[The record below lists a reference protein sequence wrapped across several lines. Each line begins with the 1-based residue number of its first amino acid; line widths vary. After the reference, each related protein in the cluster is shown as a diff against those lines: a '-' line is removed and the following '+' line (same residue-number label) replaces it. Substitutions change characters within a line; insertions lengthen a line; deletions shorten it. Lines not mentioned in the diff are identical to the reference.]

1 MAVDKQRLIAR
12 DFALVAMEV
21 ELLLLIVIF
30 MSICFILRHP
40 LNARL
45 PKEPLAGVLDNAG
58 IVNKD
63 NDASEVSQFIL
74 SAPSLNREYSCM
86 GDTSH
91 AIGQQRPFLSQG
103 LLRAFAGADSALQI
117 IMLEFMY
124 RQSLKNKGL
133 ANVDSN
139 ESHKSYLWA
148 HVPVIKAL
156 SMDTVWCR
164 LDIKTRIKLND
175 FPGKL
180 DRVRRRFSGWNLDSM
195 PCRRGVATKAASL
208 AAISVNPHPV
218 SITQK
223 PDIYGVSLGD
233 DGKDMVVRGL
243 WARNCGLSTLCIAAF
258 MSAGQPYSVC
268 PSAVNNLSETGAY
281 TYQGGSMTT
290 AARLGRAD
298 LAFASLNDSAQN
310 AQLTTNINPRIPLIA
325 DADVGFGS
333 PPNIARVLLAAREC
347 GADMGFLEA
356 IETEEQIKNAVKV
369 LAPMPLMVNLV
380 SNGKTAWF
388 SLEQLGE
395 WGVKLAIYPGA
406 AGKSVL
412 HTIRRAYK
420 YLMETGKDDAA
431 TQGLDPKGFFD

>member
-12 DFALVAMEV
+12 DFALIAMEV

-164 LDIKTRIKLND
+164 LDIKTRIKLNG

-208 AAISVNPHPV
+208 AAIS
-218 SITQK
+218 
-223 PDIYGVSLGD
+223 GVCIQARGVH
-233 DGKDMVVRGL
+233 DGICACLAIEQGFKIMVHL
-243 WARNCGLSTLCIAAF
+243 PPF
-258 MSAGQPYSVC
+258 PYFVAHS
-268 PSAVNNLSETGAY
+268 NQEL
-281 TYQGGSMTT
+281 YQGGSMTT

-298 LAFASLNDSAQN
+298 LAFASLNDFAQN
-310 AQLTTNINPRIPLIA
+310 AQMTTNINPRIPLIA

-333 PPNIARVLLAAREC
+333 PPNIAHV
-347 GADMGFLEA
+347 
-356 IETEEQIKNAVKV
+356 V
-369 LAPMPLMVNLV
+369 
-380 SNGKTAWF
+380 
-388 SLEQLGE
+388 
-395 WGVKLAIYPGA
+395 
-406 AGKSVL
+406 
-412 HTIRRAYK
+412 
-420 YLMETGKDDAA
+420 
-431 TQGLDPKGFFD
+431 